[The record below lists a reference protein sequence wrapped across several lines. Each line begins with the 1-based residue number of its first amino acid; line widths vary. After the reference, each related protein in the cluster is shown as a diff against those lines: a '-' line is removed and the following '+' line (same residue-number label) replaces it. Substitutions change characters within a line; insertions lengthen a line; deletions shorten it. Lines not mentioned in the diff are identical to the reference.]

1 MNPMSVKRAS
11 IDKYPL
17 CIWMQAGV
25 VPRKFCDMDYNCPE
39 CRFDRVMSHTAH
51 ENEILKQAGKVP
63 KGKKGK
69 IQFWK
74 NRLKLLPISK
84 RPCIHHMKGRIEFRS
99 CTNEYR
105 CGNCDFDQY
114 FQDQYSVHAVI
125 NNVDVMEIMGFKIPQ
140 GYYFHRGHTW
150 AKIEGGSSVRVGL
163 DDFALRLV
171 GPLDSIVAPLMG
183 KEVKQGRADISI
195 TRGNHQT
202 KLLSPISGVVIDVNN
217 GLREL
222 GSIANNDPYTGG
234 WIMRVK
240 SDDLRHELRDLMISK
255 ETEDFIEGQVEQL
268 YRVIEETT
276 GPMATDG
283 GELGNDILGNMPQLG
298 WDRITR
304 LFLHL

>member
-1 MNPMSVKRAS
+1 MNPTSMKRES
-11 IDKYPL
+11 IEKHPA

-25 VPRKFCDMDYNCPE
+25 VPRKFCDADYNCPE

-51 ENEILKQAGKVP
+51 ENEMLKRAGKVP
-63 KGKKGK
+63 EGKKGK
-69 IQFWK
+69 IQLWK
-74 NRLKLLPISK
+74 DKLKSLPISK

-140 GYYFHRGHTW
+140 GYYLHRGHTW

-171 GPLDSIVAPLMG
+171 GPLDRIDAPLMG

-195 TRGNHQT
+195 NKGKYQA
-202 KLLSPISGVVIDVNN
+202 KLLSPISGVVIDINN
-217 GLREL
+217 GLRER
-222 GSIANNDPYTGG
+222 GSIANDDPYTGG

-240 SDDLRHELRDLMISK
+240 SDGLRYELKDLMISE
-255 ETEDFIEGQVEQL
+255 ETEDFIEGQVQQL
-268 YRVIEETT
+268 YRAIEETA

-283 GELGNDILGNMPQLG
+283 GELGDDILGNMPQLG

-304 LFLHL
+304 LFLHI